1 MIKNF
6 LNDPNRLYAA
16 VSLFFFVIKLV
27 CSLLKKNLFI
37 RINLYNHILF
47 LIFNTVFFLYTVIK
61 FELIEM
67 LINSNLNA
75 WLVVIFFLIIII
87 YLIRYILVFKNNKY

>member
-6 LNDPNRLYAA
+6 LNDPNRLYAVA
-16 VSLFFFVIKLV
+16 SLFFFVIKLV
-27 CSLLKKNLFI
+27 CSLLKKNISI

-47 LIFNTVFFLYTVIK
+47 LIFNTVFFIYTVIK